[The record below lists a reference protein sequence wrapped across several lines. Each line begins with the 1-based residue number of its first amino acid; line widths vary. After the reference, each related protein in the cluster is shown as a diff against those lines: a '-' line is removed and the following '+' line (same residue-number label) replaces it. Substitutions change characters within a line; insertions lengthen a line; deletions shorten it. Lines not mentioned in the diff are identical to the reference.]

1 MTTQARRQGSGHRR
15 WRRPTT
21 VHGVSRLKHLVRPFY
36 RRTAA
41 GQLAE
46 MRAQLDQM
54 AQMVADLHRVVMELN
69 HEVRSGGEQALPLFM
84 GAAERLRLDAD
95 TAIAATQVIERQ
107 LALLE
112 SQQTAR
118 PHA

>member
-1 MTTQARRQGSGHRR
+1 
-15 WRRPTT
+15 
-21 VHGVSRLKHLVRPFY
+21 VSRLKHLVRPLY
-36 RRTAA
+36 RRTAS

-46 MRAQLDQM
+46 MRTQLDQLNR
-54 AQMVADLHRVVMELN
+54 MVEDLHRVVMELN

-107 LALLE
+107 LALLD
-112 SQQTAR
+112 SQHRHQPDA
-118 PHA
+118 

>member
-1 MTTQARRQGSGHRR
+1 
-15 WRRPTT
+15 
-21 VHGVSRLKHLVRPFY
+21 VSRLKHLARPLY

-41 GQLAE
+41 GQLAD
-46 MRAQLDQM
+46 MRAQLHDLT
-54 AQMVADLHRVVMELN
+54 QMVSELHRVVMELN
-69 HEVRSGGEQALPLFM
+69 HEVRSGGEAALPLFM

-112 SQQTAR
+112 AQHTAAP
-118 PHA
+118 PHG

>member
-1 MTTQARRQGSGHRR
+1 M
-15 WRRPTT
+15 
-21 VHGVSRLKHLVRPFY
+21 SRLKHFARPLY

-41 GQLAE
+41 GQLADV
-46 MRAQLDQM
+46 RAQVDHLTHL
-54 AQMVADLHRVVMELN
+54 VTDLHRVIMELN
-69 HEVRSGGEQALPLFM
+69 HEVRSGGEAALPLFM

-95 TAIAATQVIERQ
+95 TAIAATGVIERQ

-112 SQQTAR
+112 SQRTVDQ